1 MNTWIK
7 RSLAVALG
15 ATLLAGGLSAC
26 GHRGYQDHHA
36 YGYGHGPGAMSVE
49 DRGEWRAR
57 MLDRAAARL
66 ELDDA
71 QKARLATLLDRLA
84 EQRRAVM
91 GAGQDPRAEFR
102 ALVAGERFDRAR
114 AQAIV
119 TEKTEAIRAG
129 SPAVIAAAADFYDG
143 LNPAQQAKV
152 REYMERRRGWRR

>member
-7 RSLAVALG
+7 RSLAVGIG
-15 ATLLAGGLSAC
+15 ATFLVGGLSAC
-26 GHRGYQDHHA
+26 GHRAYQEHH
-36 YGYGHGPGAMSVE
+36 GYGPGPMSVE
-49 DRGEWRAR
+49 ERGEWRVR

-114 AQAIV
+114 AQAMV

>member
-7 RSLAVALG
+7 RSLAVGIG
-15 ATLLAGGLSAC
+15 ATLLVGGLSAC

-36 YGYGHGPGAMSVE
+36 YGPGAMSVE

-84 EQRRAVM
+84 EQRSAVM

-114 AQAIV
+114 AQAMV

>member
-7 RSLAVALG
+7 RSLAVGIG
-15 ATLLAGGLSAC
+15 ATLLVGGLSAC
-26 GHRGYQDHHA
+26 GHRGYQGHHA
-36 YGYGHGPGAMSVE
+36 YGPGPMSVE

-66 ELDDA
+66 ELDGA
-71 QKARLATLLDRLA
+71 QKARLATLLDRMA

-114 AQAIV
+114 AQAMV

>member
-7 RSLAVALG
+7 RSLAVGIG
-15 ATLLAGGLSAC
+15 ATVLVGGLSGC
-26 GHRGYQDHHA
+26 GHRSYQDRHA
-36 YGYGHGPGAMSVE
+36 YGPGAMSVE
-49 DRGEWRAR
+49 ERGEWRTR

-71 QKARLATLLDRLA
+71 QKARLATLMDRLA

-91 GAGQDPRAEFR
+91 GAGQDPRTEFR
-102 ALVAGERFDRAR
+102 ALVAGEKFDRAR
-114 AQAIV
+114 AQAMV

-152 REYMERRRGWRR
+152 RDYMERRRGWRR